1 MTRVYILTSVPD
13 SSLQETQFQP
23 LFTEPLVNAKPG
35 VSSWSQKHEEGSQ
48 CYLRG
53 LFGCK

>member
-1 MTRVYILTSVPD
+1 MTCVHTLTSVPD
-13 SSLQETQFQP
+13 SALQETQLQA